1 MPSSYTLTSGF
12 PYKYSYK
19 PFKTSTFNKDLIEKN
34 YRNITFLSSVKCS
47 VQHEKYKIG
56 KMYLLVGKR
65 VETIQKQWQ
74 QIFIDAAWHQPSVI
88 LFDDLDQV
96 ISAPSA
102 LQEMGGE
109 ALYKCRLAQGEMH

>member
-1 MPSSYTLTSGF
+1 M
-12 PYKYSYK
+12 K
-19 PFKTSTFNKDLIEKN
+19 
-34 YRNITFLSSVKCS
+34 
-47 VQHEKYKIG
+47 KYKIG
-56 KMYLLVGKR
+56 KIYLLVGKR

-102 LQEMGGE
+102 LQEVGGE
-109 ALYKCRLAQGEMH
+109 ALYKCRLAQGERQ

>member
-1 MPSSYTLTSGF
+1 M
-12 PYKYSYK
+12 K
-19 PFKTSTFNKDLIEKN
+19 
-34 YRNITFLSSVKCS
+34 
-47 VQHEKYKIG
+47 KYKIG

-74 QIFIDAAWHQPSVI
+74 QVFIDAAWHQPSVI

-102 LQEMGGE
+102 LQEIGGE
-109 ALYKCRLAQGEMH
+109 ALYKCRLAQGERQ

>member
-1 MPSSYTLTSGF
+1 LD
-12 PYKYSYK
+12 KYE
-19 PFKTSTFNKDLIEKN
+19 IV
-34 YRNITFLSSVKCS
+34 RI
-47 VQHEKYKIG
+47 
-56 KMYLLVGKR
+56 YLFVGKR

-109 ALYKCRLAQGEMH
+109 ALYQRRLSQGEMLINNSFLA

>member
-1 MPSSYTLTSGF
+1 M
-12 PYKYSYK
+12 K
-19 PFKTSTFNKDLIEKN
+19 
-34 YRNITFLSSVKCS
+34 
-47 VQHEKYKIG
+47 KYKIG

-102 LQEMGGE
+102 LQEIGGE
-109 ALYKCRLAQGEMH
+109 ALYKCRLAQGEM

>member
-1 MPSSYTLTSGF
+1 MK
-12 PYKYSYK
+12 KYE
-19 PFKTSTFNKDLIEKN
+19 IVKN
-34 YRNITFLSSVKCS
+34 
-47 VQHEKYKIG
+47 
-56 KMYLLVGKR
+56 YLLVGKR

-96 ISAPSA
+96 ISAPGA

-109 ALYKCRLAQGEMH
+109 ALYKRRLVQSEIPLTMCL

>member
-1 MPSSYTLTSGF
+1 M
-12 PYKYSYK
+12 
-19 PFKTSTFNKDLIEKN
+19 EK
-34 YRNITFLSSVKCS
+34 C
-47 VQHEKYKIG
+47 KIG

-102 LQEMGGE
+102 LQEIGGE
-109 ALYKCRLAQGEMH
+109 ALYKCRLAQGEMQ

>member
-1 MPSSYTLTSGF
+1 MQHSL
-12 PYKYSYK
+12 K
-19 PFKTSTFNKDLIEKN
+19 LV
-34 YRNITFLSSVKCS
+34 SVKFLYNMK
-47 VQHEKYKIG
+47 KYEIVKN
-56 KMYLLVGKR
+56 YLLVGKR

-109 ALYKCRLAQGEMH
+109 ALYKRRLAQSEIPLTMCL

>member
-1 MPSSYTLTSGF
+1 M
-12 PYKYSYK
+12 
-19 PFKTSTFNKDLIEKN
+19 
-34 YRNITFLSSVKCS
+34 V
-47 VQHEKYKIG
+47 

-65 VETIQKQWQ
+65 VDTIQKQWQ
-74 QIFIDAAWHQPSVI
+74 QIFVDAAWHQPSVI

-109 ALYKCRLAQGEMH
+109 ALYKRRLAQGEMPLMMCF

>member
-1 MPSSYTLTSGF
+1 M
-12 PYKYSYK
+12 K
-19 PFKTSTFNKDLIEKN
+19 
-34 YRNITFLSSVKCS
+34 
-47 VQHEKYKIG
+47 KYKIG

-102 LQEMGGE
+102 LQEIGGE
-109 ALYKCRLAQGEMH
+109 ALYKCRLAQGEMQ

>member
-1 MPSSYTLTSGF
+1 M
-12 PYKYSYK
+12 K
-19 PFKTSTFNKDLIEKN
+19 
-34 YRNITFLSSVKCS
+34 
-47 VQHEKYKIG
+47 KYKIG

-109 ALYKCRLAQGEMH
+109 ALYKCRLAQGEIQ

>member
-1 MPSSYTLTSGF
+1 M
-12 PYKYSYK
+12 K
-19 PFKTSTFNKDLIEKN
+19 
-34 YRNITFLSSVKCS
+34 
-47 VQHEKYKIG
+47 KYKIG

-102 LQEMGGE
+102 LQEVGGE
-109 ALYKCRLAQGEMH
+109 ALYKCRLAQGEMQ

>member
-1 MPSSYTLTSGF
+1 
-12 PYKYSYK
+12 
-19 PFKTSTFNKDLIEKN
+19 
-34 YRNITFLSSVKCS
+34 
-47 VQHEKYKIG
+47 
-56 KMYLLVGKR
+56 MYLLVGKR

-96 ISAPSA
+96 ISAPST

-109 ALYKCRLAQGEMH
+109 ALYKCRLAQGEMQ

>member
-1 MPSSYTLTSGF
+1 MK
-12 PYKYSYK
+12 KYE
-19 PFKTSTFNKDLIEKN
+19 IVKN
-34 YRNITFLSSVKCS
+34 
-47 VQHEKYKIG
+47 
-56 KMYLLVGKR
+56 YLLVGKR

-109 ALYKCRLAQGEMH
+109 ALYKRRLVQGEMPLTMCL

>member
-1 MPSSYTLTSGF
+1 MK
-12 PYKYSYK
+12 KYE
-19 PFKTSTFNKDLIEKN
+19 IVKN
-34 YRNITFLSSVKCS
+34 
-47 VQHEKYKIG
+47 
-56 KMYLLVGKR
+56 YLLVGKR

-109 ALYKCRLAQGEMH
+109 ALYKCRLAQGEMPLTMCL